1 MCDKPMF
8 KNVITEETLSE
19 LLGLKKEQLN
29 RLRQYEGLPFIRIN
43 HAMRLYL
50 EQDVMEWLM
59 TRRARLGS
67 EQTGSETASD

>member
-8 KNVITEETLSE
+8 NNVITEETLSD
-19 LLGLKKEQLN
+19 LLGLKKDQLN

-43 HAMRLYL
+43 HAKRVYL

-59 TRRARLGS
+59 GRRVSLGS
-67 EQTGSETASD
+67 VQTGSEMASE

>member
-8 KNVITEETLSE
+8 KNVITEETLCQ
-19 LLGLKKEQLN
+19 LLVLKKAQLD

-43 HAMRLYL
+43 HAKRVYL

-59 TRRARLGS
+59 TRRASLGS
-67 EQTGSETASD
+67 AQTELEKSSE